1 MDDEG
6 LPLVPPLP
14 LSQPAVQ
21 APIDNPD
28 ANPASEA
35 TRADG
40 GRNAGIRHNPQTAR
54 SAAAIPS
61 PGPRAL

>member
-6 LPLVPPLP
+6 LPLSPLLP

-28 ANPASEA
+28 ANPASE
-35 TRADG
+35 TTQEADEG
-40 GRNAGIRHNPQTAR
+40 TPASDRVG
-54 SAAAIPS
+54 
-61 PGPRAL
+61 ALGALGLDR